1 MNPHVRK
8 KRQTL
13 PTPHHLHLQSSGWW
27 WKIKKN
33 IICEYRNK
41 KNFLFLD
48 YFLAQNMNGHRQKMY
63 EETWREVQY
72 LPSGLNLTTLAA
84 GVCHVNTGR
93 KGFPQESEECVT
105 SKWCGGRMG
114 RKGSLTSSWV
124 HSRIV
129 AK

>member
-1 MNPHVRK
+1 MVSKDYESPCEKKKTNPPH
-8 KRQTL
+8 
-13 PTPHHLHLQSSGWW
+13 PTPSASAKLRVVMEN
-27 WKIKKN
+27 KKN

-63 EETWREVQY
+63 EETWSEVQY

-105 SKWCGGRMG
+105 SK
-114 RKGSLTSSWV
+114 
-124 HSRIV
+124 
-129 AK
+129 